1 MLNEWSVI
9 KEFLTK
15 HFNMP
20 YYKIK
25 FEKAVPCSKFVNN
38 TLVLNLFRQSCITF
52 VFYKVNIKMFFEVL
66 ILFHLQ

>member
-15 HFNMP
+15 HFNMS

-38 TLVLNLFRQSCITF
+38 TLNFSKLRELLFKLINLPVVYQ
-52 VFYKVNIKMFFEVL
+52 N
-66 ILFHLQ
+66 